1 MTTLREDTQTGRQ
14 AFLIMAH
21 EENLT
26 FTTLIQMLDHPD
38 ADIFIHMDAKNEA
51 YNPADTL
58 KLVKHSRIF
67 HTPRIKVSWGAY
79 SQTEAEL
86 LVLEAATSH
95 GHYGHY
101 HLLSGSDLPIK
112 RIDDI
117 IEFFRQHDGE
127 EFVNFLSD
135 TFKNQRWIKYY
146 HLFQECKGRR
156 TSPIINALHKFCML
170 FQMIAGVHRNKS
182 INFQKGS
189 NWFSITDELARY
201 VLKKREWVRDTFRYT
216 LHSDEIFLQTLTI
229 NSSFRNN
236 LYYKVFDDDILR
248 SSMRII
254 DWTRGNKKGSPYIFR
269 LSDLEMIT
277 SSPAM
282 FARKFH
288 PSVDAQ
294 IIEKLKEL
302 YC

>member
-1 MTTLREDTQTGRQ
+1 M
-14 AFLIMAH
+14 I
-21 EENLT
+21 NL
-26 FTTLIQMLDHPD
+26 
-38 ADIFIHMDAKNEA
+38 
-51 YNPADTL
+51 
-58 KLVKHSRIF
+58 
-67 HTPRIKVSWGAY
+67 
-79 SQTEAEL
+79 
-86 LVLEAATSH
+86 
-95 GHYGHY
+95 
-101 HLLSGSDLPIK
+101 
-112 RIDDI
+112 
-117 IEFFRQHDGE
+117 
-127 EFVNFLSD
+127 
-135 TFKNQRWIKYY
+135 
-146 HLFQECKGRR
+146 
-156 TSPIINALHKFCML
+156 LHKLCIL
-170 FQMIAGVHRNKS
+170 FQMIAGVHRNKG

-236 LYYKVFDDDILR
+236 LYYKIFDDDILR
-248 SSMRII
+248 SSMRLI

-269 LSDLEMIT
+269 LSDLEMIKN
-277 SSPAM
+277 SPAM

>member
-1 MTTLREDTQTGRQ
+1 MTTLREDTQTSRQ

-51 YNPADTL
+51 YNPAETL

-79 SQTEAEL
+79 SVTEAEL
-86 LVLEAATSH
+86 LVLEAAASQ
-95 GHYGHY
+95 GHYEHY
-101 HLLSGSDLPIK
+101 HLLSGADLPIK
-112 RIDDI
+112 RVDEILD
-117 IEFFRQHDGE
+117 FFRKHDGE
-127 EFVNFLSD
+127 EFMCVQYD
-135 TFKNQRWIKYY
+135 TFKYQRWVKYY
-146 HLFQECKGRR
+146 HLFQDCKKRR
-156 TSPIINALHKFCML
+156 TSLMINLLHKLCIL
-170 FQMIAGVHRNKS
+170 FQMIAGVHRNKG

-189 NWFSITDELARY
+189 QWCSLTDEFVRY
-201 VLKKREWVRDTFRYT
+201 VLTKREWIRKTFKYT
-216 LHSDEIFLQTLTI
+216 LGSDEMFLYTIMI

-236 LYYKVFDDDILR
+236 LYYKIFDDDILR
-248 SSMRII
+248 SSMRLI

-269 LSDLEMIT
+269 LSDLEMIKN
-277 SSPAM
+277 SPAM

>member
-1 MTTLREDTQTGRQ
+1 
-14 AFLIMAH
+14 
-21 EENLT
+21 
-26 FTTLIQMLDHPD
+26 
-38 ADIFIHMDAKNEA
+38 
-51 YNPADTL
+51 
-58 KLVKHSRIF
+58 
-67 HTPRIKVSWGAY
+67 
-79 SQTEAEL
+79 
-86 LVLEAATSH
+86 
-95 GHYGHY
+95 
-101 HLLSGSDLPIK
+101 
-112 RIDDI
+112 
-117 IEFFRQHDGE
+117 
-127 EFVNFLSD
+127 
-135 TFKNQRWIKYY
+135 
-146 HLFQECKGRR
+146 
-156 TSPIINALHKFCML
+156 ML

-236 LYYKVFDDDILR
+236 LYYKIFDDDILR
-248 SSMRII
+248 SSMRLI

-269 LSDLEMIT
+269 LSDLEMIKN
-277 SSPAM
+277 SPAM